1 MSNKIIRAALESRL
15 KTWAQ
20 AQSPPIPIA
29 YQNVAFTPPSQA
41 RYLRAFLLPAE
52 TRSEDVPGETRTYM
66 GIFQVSI
73 CIPDGAGAGAAE
85 TILADLET
93 LFPVA
98 LRIESAGVSINIPRP
113 VSASPAMNEPG
124 LFVLPAS
131 IRYRADK

>member
-29 YQNVAFTPPSQA
+29 YQNVAFTPPNQA

-52 TRSEDVPGETRTYM
+52 TRSDLPGTSRNYM
-66 GIFQVSI
+66 GIFQISI
-73 CIPDGAGAGAAE
+73 CIPDGSGSGAAE
-85 TILADLET
+85 TILADLEA

-98 LRIESAGVSINIPRP
+98 LTIESAGTKIFITRP

-124 LFVLPAS
+124 WFVLPTS